1 MVVFNTDLDNTMIYS
16 YKQNIGDDKRCV
28 EIYQGREI
36 SFITNNT
43 FELLKKVKEKVLVV
57 PTTTRTEQQYNRIDF
72 KLGVP
77 EYALVCNG
85 GVLLVNGEEDI
96 KWYNDSFALVEN
108 CQQELKKAE
117 ELLEN
122 DVNRSFEV
130 RNIRKLFVFTKS
142 NNPKDTVLMLQKN
155 LDTSKLD
162 VFFNGVKVYA
172 VPKQLSKGNAIER
185 LRKKLNISTV
195 ISAGDS
201 EFDVPMLNNSDIAI
215 APQSL
220 KDFPQLKSDT
230 IFMDNSKVFSESIL
244 EYILNTV
251 KK

>member
-1 MVVFNTDLDNTMIYS
+1 MIVFNTDLDNTMIYS
-16 YKQNIGDDKRCV
+16 YKQDIGSDKRCV
-28 EIYQGREI
+28 EIYENREV

-43 FELLKKVKEKVLVV
+43 FELLKKVKEKILVV
-57 PTTTRTEQQYNRIDF
+57 PTTTRTEQQYCRIDF
-72 KLGVP
+72 GLGVP

-96 KWYNDSFALVEN
+96 DWYNDSFALVED
-108 CQQELKKAE
+108 CQQELKRAE

-122 DVNRSFEV
+122 DENRSFEV

-142 NNPKDTVLMLQKN
+142 DKPKETVKMLESQ
-155 LDTSKLD
+155 LDTNKLD

-172 VPKQLSKGNAIER
+172 VPKQLSKGKAIER
-185 LRKKLNISTV
+185 FRRKLNISTV

-201 EFDVPMLNNSDIAI
+201 EFDIPMLNSADIAI
-215 APQSL
+215 APQGL
-220 KDFPQLKSDT
+220 KKFTGLKENI
-230 IFMDNSKVFSESIL
+230 IFMGNDRVFSENIL

-251 KK
+251 K